1 MNDRP
6 CPAAPLLGIY
16 LNDHLA
22 GATAGVARI
31 RHLVRSEQGSVL
43 TQVLEPV
50 AAEIVQDRTSLLGI
64 MQDLEV
70 PVRRH
75 KVCAGWT
82 AEKVAR
88 LKANGRLVG
97 RSPLTTVVELELLRL
112 GVEGKAA
119 AWQLLRRLADTEDR
133 LDARLLDSLLNR
145 ARRQQDIIERW
156 RLRQAS
162 VVLRTGESPARG
174 HRHLASVAHG

>member
-6 CPAAPLLGIY
+6 HSGMLGIY

-22 GATAGVARI
+22 GATAGVARA
-31 RHLVRSEQGSVL
+31 RHLVRSTHDRPLAEA
-43 TQVLEPV
+43 LEPV

-64 MQDLEV
+64 MHDLDV

-82 AEKVAR
+82 VEKVAR
-88 LKANGRLVG
+88 LKANGRLVR
-97 RSPLTTVVELELLRL
+97 RSPLTTVLELEMLRL
-112 GVEGKAA
+112 GIEGKTA
-119 AWQLLRRLADTEDR
+119 AWQLLLRLAATEER
-133 LDARLLDSLLNR
+133 LDPGLLDGLLRR
-145 ARRQQDIIERW
+145 ARRQQDVVEQW

-162 VVLRTGESPARG
+162 AALQQGEATRSRRSPG
-174 HRHLASVAHG
+174 LVAHPFL